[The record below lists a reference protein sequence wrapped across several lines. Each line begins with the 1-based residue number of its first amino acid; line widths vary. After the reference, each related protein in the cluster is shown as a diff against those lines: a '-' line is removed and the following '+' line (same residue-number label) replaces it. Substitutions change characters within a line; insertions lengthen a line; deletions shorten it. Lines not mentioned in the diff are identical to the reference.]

1 MGGKEGEGKGRGQG
15 KGEGEKEGGR
25 EGKGREGEGKDPTAF
40 WEKSN
45 PEYKTSVKS
54 DETGTVYQNIQK
66 CLNAQERRTL
76 LQKKA
81 FSPFFD
87 LEGLI
92 ALLWVSQG

>member
-25 EGKGREGEGKDPTAF
+25 EGKREGEGKDPTAF

-45 PEYKTSVKS
+45 PECKTSVKS

-76 LQKKA
+76 FKK
-81 FSPFFD
+81 SFFPVF
-87 LEGLI
+87 
-92 ALLWVSQG
+92 WPW